1 METSVRMDERLK
13 VAAEKGD
20 IDMLYSLIREDPY
33 VLDNIER
40 IPFVDTPL
48 HIAASLGHTGFARET
63 MLLKPSFA
71 RKLNQ
76 DGFTPLHLAFLNG
89 QTKMVDR
96 LVEADSDLIRVHGKE
111 GKTPLHYAAEH
122 GNTSLLKRFLLSCPS
137 SILDVTNRGETALHI
152 AVESKKFEAFRVVV
166 RRLRTSV
173 DKGSAI
179 LENES
184 LNRKNESGDTALHV
198 AVKTNQPEVVKML
211 VDNEV
216 KLDVK
221 NSDNLTALEILK
233 LEDSQS
239 QVNNREA
246 REVMKKML
254 SSARASK
261 SSSFFGWKSSHKSSS
276 APSISTSP
284 ANVTADLNTI
294 GGAPASTKLSALNC
308 KLDIG
313 ELEGQPQGNNVEAN
327 ESPPPKQLFFK
338 LRLPLERWVID
349 LTRGR
354 NNLSEDSRNM
364 MLVALVLIA
373 TIGFQC
379 VLSPP
384 GGLWQ
389 GDSNN
394 STATDHDD
402 KKLPHPPG
410 TVVMGDWSFIFFML
424 FNSLALAL
432 TAQAIIFLVLPDRRE
447 TQWWIYTRNLLATF
461 ISLCYLIALHTIS
474 PNASLFAL
482 VIVIA
487 AIVFLVIPCFYTWI
501 KVNLAHKNEVW
512 MSHDAT

>member
-1 METSVRMDERLK
+1 MDERLK

-76 DGFTPLHLAFLNG
+76 DGFTPLHLALLNG

-96 LVEADSDLIRVHGKE
+96 LVEADSDLVRVHGKE

-166 RRLRTSV
+166 
-173 DKGSAI
+173 
-179 LENES
+179 
-184 LNRKNESGDTALHV
+184 
-198 AVKTNQPEVVKML
+198 VKML
-211 VDNEV
+211 VDNKV
-216 KLDVK
+216 KLDAK

-254 SSARASK
+254 CRTRGSM

-294 GGAPASTKLSALNC
+294 GRAPASTKLSALNC
-308 KLDIG
+308 KLDIA

-338 LRLPLERWVID
+338 LRRPLERWAID

-364 MLVALVLIA
+364 MLVALVLVA

-394 STATDHDD
+394 SSATDHDN

-432 TAQAIIFLVLPDRRE
+432 TAHAIIFLVLPDRRE
-447 TQWWIYTRNLLATF
+447 TQWWLYTRNLLATF
-461 ISLCYLIALHTIS
+461 ISLCYLIALHAIS

-487 AIVFLVIPCFYTWI
+487 AIVFLVIPCFYTWM
-501 KVNLAHKNEVW
+501 KVNLAHKNEIW